1 VIGVR
6 DESSALPGS
15 GPTRRLLMWDIDQ
28 TLCETKPIGALSIIA
43 ALRTLTGH
51 TFSGAPGLAGCT
63 DSYTCALALR
73 ECGITDPEPHFAK
86 FFALLEAEFMAR
98 QDLLA
103 QTPGALPGAP
113 GVLAALASHG
123 HITQTVVTGNIPV
136 IARAKV
142 GAFDLDQYLD
152 FEVGGYGSD
161 DQIRATLVRLS
172 LERSEAK
179 YGPFAEVYV
188 IGDTRHDVEA
198 ALANEVTAIGVATG
212 RTSAADLRAAG
223 AHVVLD
229 SLADVAAAV
238 GILAGRR

>member
-1 VIGVR
+1 
-6 DESSALPGS
+6 
-15 GPTRRLLMWDIDQ
+15 MWDIDQ
-28 TLCETKPIGALSIIA
+28 TLCETKPIGALSIVA
-43 ALRTLTGH
+43 ALQTLTGR
-51 TFSGAPGLAGCT
+51 TFSDAPALAGCT
-63 DSYTCALALR
+63 DSYTCALALK

-98 QDLLA
+98 RHLLA

-113 GVLAALASHG
+113 GVLAALAGHE

-136 IARAKV
+136 VARAKV
-142 GAFDLDQYLD
+142 NAFGMDQYLD

-172 LERSEAK
+172 RQRSETK

-188 IGDTRHDVEA
+188 IGDTRHDIEG
-198 ALANEVTAIGVATG
+198 ALANGVTAIGVATG

-223 AHVVLD
+223 AHAVLD
-229 SLADVAAAV
+229 SLADVPAAV
-238 GILAGRR
+238 GLLAGPC